1 MLLRLGCRLLDWLLH
16 VVGVHQLDSWRDVNV
31 DVDSR
36 RREISLGKR
45 PVDCTIGEC
54 VEFLLH
60 AWECLCVPLVAL
72 LRFSLL
78 V

>member
-16 VVGVHQLDSWRDVNV
+16 AVGVHRLDSRRDVNV

-54 VEFLLH
+54 SRFLLR
-60 AWECLCVPLVAL
+60 AWECLYVPLAAL
-72 LRFSLL
+72 LCFFLL